1 MFWKTDGIGQI
12 HLTIVSLRLQYH
24 TLRHMG
30 GAAANL
36 QPRACRQVCISNLQF
51 GRISSSHAF
60 TCLFVF
66 CFGRSSVFTA
76 QVQQDSTG
84 TKMCLS
90 TRVLACKK
98 AGAPMLCWQARASL
112 VVVLQT
118 VVERIVADEDEIPI
132 VEVRAM
138 VKSLLSAVI
147 TRASTPDSQMLSF
160 ALGALSHLVQALA
173 ERPTELQDVISDGVR
188 SMLEVVATLPVHG
201 VLQMQVITQAVY
213 PSLDSF

>member
-1 MFWKTDGIGQI
+1 M
-12 HLTIVSLRLQYH
+12 
-24 TLRHMG
+24 
-30 GAAANL
+30 
-36 QPRACRQVCISNLQF
+36 
-51 GRISSSHAF
+51 SSSQAL
-60 TCLFVF
+60 TCVSFFFV
-66 CFGRSSVFTA
+66 GRSSVFTA
-76 QVQQDSTG
+76 EVQQDSTG

-90 TRVLACKK
+90 TRVLACKQ

>member
-1 MFWKTDGIGQI
+1 M
-12 HLTIVSLRLQYH
+12 
-24 TLRHMG
+24 
-30 GAAANL
+30 
-36 QPRACRQVCISNLQF
+36 
-51 GRISSSHAF
+51 SSSQAL
-60 TCLFVF
+60 TCVSFFFV
-66 CFGRSSVFTA
+66 GRSSVFTA
-76 QVQQDSTG
+76 EVQQDSTG

-132 VEVRAM
+132 VEVRAI
-138 VKSLLSAVI
+138 VKSLLRAVI
-147 TRASTPDSQMLSF
+147 TWASTPDAQSF
-160 ALGALSHLVQALA
+160 AFGALSHLVQALA

-201 VLQMQVITQAVY
+201 VHQMQVMSPAVY
-213 PSLDSF
+213 SSLDSFYFQ

>member
-1 MFWKTDGIGQI
+1 MFLKTDVIGQI
-12 HLTIVSLRLQYH
+12 HLTIVSLRLQCH

-30 GAAANL
+30 GAVANL
-36 QPRACRQVCISNLQF
+36 QPGVCRQVCISNLQI
-51 GRISSSHAF
+51 GRRSSSPAL
-60 TCLFVF
+60 TCIY
-66 CFGRSSVFTA
+66 FGRSSVFTA

-90 TRVLACKK
+90 TRVLACEK

-138 VKSLLSAVI
+138 VKSLSSAVV
-147 TRASTPDSQMLSF
+147 TWASTPDSQMLSF

-201 VLQMQVITQAVY
+201 VLQMQVISPAV
-213 PSLDSF
+213 

>member
-1 MFWKTDGIGQI
+1 MHFLFGNWSQELIPCT
-12 HLTIVSLRLQYH
+12 HLRL
-24 TLRHMG
+24 
-30 GAAANL
+30 
-36 QPRACRQVCISNLQF
+36 
-51 GRISSSHAF
+51 
-60 TCLFVF
+60 
-66 CFGRSSVFTA
+66 FGRSSDFTEEA
-76 QVQQDSTG
+76 QRDLTG

-138 VKSLLSAVI
+138 VKSLLSATI

-213 PSLDSF
+213 PSLDSFLFPVTDAGFGYDD